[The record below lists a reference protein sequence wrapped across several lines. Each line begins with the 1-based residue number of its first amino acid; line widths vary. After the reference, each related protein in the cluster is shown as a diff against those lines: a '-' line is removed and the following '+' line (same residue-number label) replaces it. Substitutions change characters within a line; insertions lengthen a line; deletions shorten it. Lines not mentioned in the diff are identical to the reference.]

1 MSFNKLA
8 FLNIWRDK
16 WTYFAYFLS
25 STFSVLIFFLFSIS
39 MFHPELNAISS
50 GSSLSL
56 AMGAGNILI
65 YLFSFIFISY
75 SVGSFL
81 RNRQKVIGIFILNG
95 ASKRQ
100 INRMIFVENMIIGIS
115 SIVLALL
122 LGLALSPMS
131 LLASKKVLGVE
142 GFRMYFPI
150 IPILITTVLF
160 LILFLLISSL
170 TPKFIKKE
178 KILSLLKSEK
188 KDENNTIPLIVH
200 FVGLLSFFV
209 LSGLFLFER
218 WNLLDNS
225 YGFFIV
231 LILGLFGLYFIIAIL
246 GKLLLI
252 SVTKTKG
259 YYRKTN
265 LLLFAELKS
274 KYRGLVNTIFIVS
287 ALLIGVFSAITM
299 LYGMRNDVE
308 AKALENYIYSYTYIV
323 ADDTINSEEKLESIR
338 GILSNKEGYEE
349 ISFDV
354 KMIEDSRSG
363 ITSQSNYNI
372 SARILGL
379 DEVDLRENELLL
391 VAGSNSKDPFIY
403 EDYLTDF
410 NIIDIQKRL
419 ITPEGYFSKIVVLED
434 KIFNSL
440 ETESINL
447 TINAFNVEDWKE
459 DMSTHDKIRELV
471 TDGGKNL
478 QGFFS
483 SGYLFQGEKM
493 AKNLGLYIGGA
504 LSIIFVLASISMVYF
519 RLVTEKEREV
529 LKYKNLMKIGLSEKE
544 FSIINNKNIG
554 ILVFVPFIIA
564 SMFLLALQV
573 VLYTKLNLNFLEIS
587 LIIYIVFL
595 GLQIIGYI
603 FTKNNYKNTILKSIK
618 ER

>member
-75 SVGSFL
+75 SVGAFL

-122 LGLALSPMS
+122 LGLALSPLS

-142 GFRMYFPI
+142 EFRMYFPI

-170 TPKFIKKE
+170 TPKFIRKE

-200 FVGLLSFFV
+200 FVGLLSLFV
-209 LSGLFLFER
+209 LSGIILFER
-218 WNLLDNS
+218 WDLLDNS

-372 SARILGL
+372 SGRVLGL

-391 VAGSNSKDPFIY
+391 VAGSNSKDPVIY

-434 KIFNSL
+434 KIYNSL
-440 ETESINL
+440 EAESINL

-459 DMSTHDKIRELV
+459 DMSTHHKIRELV

-554 ILVFVPFIIA
+554 ILMFIPFIIA

-573 VLYTKLNLNFLEIS
+573 VLYTKLNLNFSQIS

-595 GLQIIGYI
+595 GLQILGYV

>member
-75 SVGSFL
+75 SVGAFL

-122 LGLALSPMS
+122 LGLALSPLS

-142 GFRMYFPI
+142 EFRMYFPI

-170 TPKFIKKE
+170 TPKFIRKE

-200 FVGLLSFFV
+200 FVGLLSLFV

-573 VLYTKLNLNFLEIS
+573 VLYTKLNLNFLQIS

>member
-75 SVGSFL
+75 SVGAFL

-170 TPKFIKKE
+170 TPKFIRKE

-188 KDENNTIPLIVH
+188 KDENNTIPLIFH
-200 FVGLLSFFV
+200 FVGLLSLFV
-209 LSGLFLFER
+209 LSGIILFER
-218 WNLLDNS
+218 WDLLDNS

-259 YYRKTN
+259 YYRNTN

-287 ALLIGVFSAITM
+287 VLLIGVFSAITM

-434 KIFNSL
+434 KIYNSL
-440 ETESINL
+440 EAESINL

-573 VLYTKLNLNFLEIS
+573 VLYTKLNLNFLQIS